1 MPKYTFKIN
10 FNSSLFI
17 VILGL
22 LAFGGA
28 IGRLSFGFSLFD
40 IILVTFFLISLKKGE
55 IQDTS
60 LFFFGFI
67 IYGILIAVINMLV
80 IDKSYE
86 YFILELRFYLYI
98 PLYYQVIRT
107 FDFNFKVLNKYL
119 TFILISYL
127 LIFAFA
133 LDYGSFLFQIF
144 NSDRSET
151 AFDFVG
157 RISGPPTIFISML
170 FFITINYKPKL
181 INNILYIVLI
191 AFVYIKTG
199 ERTVLLTNIMPVVWL
214 IYKKRSIWMLS
225 AVPIFISILPL
236 YINKTQIKR
245 FQAILSPF
253 DDPAFR
259 YRIENF
265 RIMLFEKMPEYI
277 HSFFTGFGIGSVYD
291 APVFHFR
298 VHSYFLDNTFLM
310 LLYKYGFFFATLF
323 FIVIYSKSIHLSN
336 FKRFFLI
343 IFITIPALTSYHLI
357 LQPAYLIS
365 YFFAIKIF
373 NNDNSTFLS

>member
-1 MPKYTFKIN
+1 M
-10 FNSSLFI
+10 
-17 VILGL
+17 LGL

-28 IGRLSFGFSLFD
+28 IGRFSFGFSLFD
-40 IILVTFFLISLKKGE
+40 ILLVILFFVSLKQGK
-55 IQDTS
+55 IQETS

-67 IYGILIAVINMLV
+67 IYGVLIAIIHAFF

-107 FDFNFKVLNKYL
+107 LDFDIKKLNKYL

-127 LIFAFA
+127 IIFLFA
-133 LDYGSFLFQIF
+133 LDYGSFLFTVF
-144 NSDRSET
+144 NPDRSEK

-170 FFITINYKPKL
+170 FFISINYKPKL
-181 INNILYIVLI
+181 INIFLYIVLV
-191 AFVYIKTG
+191 AVVYIKTG
-199 ERTVLLTNIMPVVWL
+199 ERTVLLTNIMPIIWL
-214 IYKKRSIWMLS
+214 IYKKRSVWMLS
-225 AVPIFISILPL
+225 AIPIFISILPL
-236 YINKTQIKR
+236 YVNKTQLKR
-245 FQAILSPF
+245 FQAILNPSH
-253 DDPAFR
+253 DPAFR

-265 RIMLFEKMPEYI
+265 RIMLFDKMPEYI
-277 HSFFTGFGIGSVYD
+277 HSFFTGFGIGSAYD
-291 APVFHFR
+291 APVFNFR
-298 VHSYFLDNTFLM
+298 IHSYFLDNSFLM
-310 LLYKYGFFFATLF
+310 LLYKYGLF
-323 FIVIYSKSIHLSN
+323 FGILFFVVIYSKSMHLSI
-336 FKRFFLI
+336 FKRLFLI

-373 NNDNSTFLS
+373 NNDNSTSLS